1 MYLLDRKLGRRVF
14 LKGTGVAAAGAAVGV
29 TMTSCTSVGPAEH
42 TLDTNT
48 DGAARWGREA
58 GEWIPSCCNMCGG
71 QCGILVQVVD
81 GKVNKI
87 EPNNWNPN
95 NYTNISTD
103 FFDGYTEQ
111 YGVKEG
117 ATICPK
123 GNAGI
128 AKLYDP
134 DRVTKPLKRTN
145 PDKTLG
151 ADPKWQEITWEVA
164 LDEIAA
170 KMKTLRDANE
180 AHKLLWISEDHSF
193 VNVQDDFNQ
202 LYGSPNYS
210 NHSNL
215 CDVARKASFKSVMG
229 DDRPLADFIQS
240 KYVMLFGWNPT
251 SAIKWVHLPRIIT
264 RAIENGARLV
274 VVDPYLSDTAAKA
287 QEWVS
292 LRPGTDGA
300 LALAMAHVII
310 RDELYDKDF
319 VDNWT
324 VGFAEYSKYVA
335 DKTPEW
341 AEKITSVKAA
351 TIERLATELATTKPA
366 LVDAWSGP
374 GQHSNG
380 VQGGRAIALL
390 NALIGTIDQP
400 GGMINPS
407 RSGGK
412 HGKAKPDV
420 TAAETLKNKR
430 FDQLDTYPMG
440 HKSGVYARMF
450 NNLLDGTG
458 PYQPKMMMCVFQNP
472 VMAVPGTEK
481 VAEAIAKLETFVVI
495 DTMLSETAM
504 LADYV
509 LPGTTYF
516 ERYDIT
522 THWVTWTAVGLR
534 QPVVKP
540 IFGQPAEYEVVA
552 ALGRRLDL
560 KDADGKEFFSL
571 GALSGEPV
579 EDLTAWYEE
588 NLSAEIKNG
597 GPAITL
603 EELKALPG
611 AVYVDQ
617 KGTKYAK
624 YEGELAPEKLEKAV
638 YDGEPTADGTA
649 VYDKAKD
656 DGGVVIGHVFGGKPV
671 KGFATKSGKIE
682 FVSTSLVD
690 KKDADGKAV
699 DLLPVYT
706 PRDWQPDDKFPLYL
720 INWKEASHT
729 LTRTQNNPILLEL
742 KPDNPLVIHPDTAKR
757 FGLEDDGEAWIESP
771 HGKVKARVKVSRRI
785 HPEVVGLQHGFGHRN
800 LGKLA
805 KGRGTG
811 DGVLRPVK
819 ADPLSGMA
827 LHKEACVTL
836 TKV

>member
-128 AKLYDP
+128 AQLYDP

-407 RSGGK
+407 RIGGK

>member
-128 AKLYDP
+128 AQLYDP

-412 HGKAKPDV
+412 HGKAKPDA